1 MRYTIHLRLT
11 SNRRLRGI
19 SRASRPRRGHT
30 RIRPLSSVTADF
42 RQASISALQLEVEDE
57 VHTLLVCT
65 ASLEWAELIER
76 FLEDTFLRDDELE
89 QSFTDMTHYE
99 FLHRMVSSRKAV
111 MTFPSITQIEVP
123 LVTLSHYLRSTG
135 ARVLA
140 GSFFVSATLH
150 LMLHLVYGDSTR
162 FLPFVRF
169 SEMPDN
175 LLTVKSTFLNRDK
188 LSSDSRRHSPIFG
201 VVDLA
206 EQTWSNFK
214 PSGFQRNFQFI
225 LCLDL

>member
-1 MRYTIHLRLT
+1 MA
-11 SNRRLRGI
+11 I
-19 SRASRPRRGHT
+19 SLPSYVSRP
-30 RIRPLSSVTADF
+30 
-42 RQASISALQLEVEDE
+42 ASISALQLEVEDE
-57 VHTLLVCT
+57 VHTLRVCT

-89 QSFTDMTHYE
+89 QSFTDMTHHE
-99 FLHRMVSSRKAV
+99 FLHRMVSSWKAV
-111 MTFPSITQIEVP
+111 MAFPSITQIEVP
-123 LVTLSHYLRSTG
+123 LVTLSHSLRSIDE
-135 ARVLA
+135 APELVLA
-140 GSFFVSATLH
+140 GSFVVSATLH
-150 LMLHLVYGDSTR
+150 LMRHLVYGDSTR

-188 LSSDSRRHSPIFG
+188 LSSDSRRHSPMFG

-206 EQTWSNFK
+206 QQTWSNFK

>member
-76 FLEDTFLRDDELE
+76 FLEDAFLRDDELE

-99 FLHRMVSSRKAV
+99 FLHRMVSSRKVIEGIARFVVEAV
-111 MTFPSITQIEVP
+111 MALPSITQIEVP
-123 LVTLSHYLRSTG
+123 LVTLSHYLRSIDEARVVQGCNLG
-135 ARVLA
+135 ARLLA

-175 LLTVKSTFLNRDK
+175 LLTVKGTFLNRDK
-188 LSSDSRRHSPIFG
+188 LSSDSRRLSPIFG

-206 EQTWSNFK
+206 E
-214 PSGFQRNFQFI
+214 
-225 LCLDL
+225 